1 MGSMHAMEFAGM
13 ENREFAIRLHLQSNH
28 YPPVPSSM
36 VEPCIKAIDIAN
48 SGQSWDTMIDL
59 PEPIKWRNLPQA
71 PASALI
77 EAHHLD
83 AWLEGEEI

>member
-1 MGSMHAMEFAGM
+1 
-13 ENREFAIRLHLQSNH
+13 
-28 YPPVPSSM
+28 M

-48 SGQSWDTMIDL
+48 SGQSWDTMVDL
-59 PEPIKWRNLPQA
+59 PDGVSWKGLPQA

-83 AWLEGEEI
+83 AWLDGEDI

>member
-1 MGSMHAMEFAGM
+1 MGNMHAMEYAEM
-13 ENREFAIRLHLQSNH
+13 ENREFAIRIHLQSNH

-59 PEPIKWRNLPQA
+59 PEPIMWRNLPQA

-77 EAHHLD
+77 EAHHLE
-83 AWLEGEEI
+83 AWLEGEDI

>member
-1 MGSMHAMEFAGM
+1 MHAMEFAGM

-36 VEPCIKAIDIAN
+36 VEPCIKAIDIDN

-59 PEPIKWRNLPQA
+59 PEPIMWRNLPQA

-83 AWLEGEEI
+83 AWLEGEDI

>member
-1 MGSMHAMEFAGM
+1 MGSMHAMEYAGM
-13 ENREFAIRLHLQSNH
+13 EDRGFAIRIHLQSNH

-48 SGQSWDTMIDL
+48 SGQSWGTMVEL
-59 PEPIKWRNLPQA
+59 PEPIKWKGVSQA
-71 PASALI
+71 PAYAII

-83 AWLEGEEI
+83 AWLEGEDI

>member
-1 MGSMHAMEFAGM
+1 MGSMHAMEYASM
-13 ENREFAIRLHLQSNH
+13 EKREFAIRLHLLSNH

-36 VEPCIKAIDIAN
+36 VEPCVKAIDIAN

-59 PEPIKWRNLPQA
+59 PEPIKWKGVSQA

-83 AWLEGEEI
+83 AWLEGEDI